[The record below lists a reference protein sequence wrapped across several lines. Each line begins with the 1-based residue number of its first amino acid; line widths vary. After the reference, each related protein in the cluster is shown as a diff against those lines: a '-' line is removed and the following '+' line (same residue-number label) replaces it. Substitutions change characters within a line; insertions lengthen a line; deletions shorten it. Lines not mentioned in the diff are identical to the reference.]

1 MLLVNE
7 TKQIMKQWDSINTE
21 VSELTCLSE
30 ILAWASNKGRDDD
43 IVKLN
48 ISGAVS
54 VLTRNINDMQGRYA
68 DIIKEVQKTI
78 NQR

>member
-7 TKQIMKQWDSINTE
+7 TEQIMKQWDSINTE

-54 VLTRNINDMQGRYA
+54 VLTRNINDKQGRYV

>member
-1 MLLVNE
+1 MNE
-7 TKQIMKQWDSINTE
+7 TEQIMKQWDSINTE

-30 ILAWASNKGRDDD
+30 ILAWESNKGRDDD

-78 NQR
+78 NHR

>member
-7 TKQIMKQWDSINTE
+7 TEQIMKQWDSINTE

>member
-1 MLLVNE
+1 MLHVNE
-7 TKQIMKQWDSINTE
+7 TEQIMKQWDSINTE

>member
-7 TKQIMKQWDSINTE
+7 TEQIMKQWDSINTE

-68 DIIKEVQKTI
+68 HIIKEVQKTI

>member
-1 MLLVNE
+1 MNE
-7 TKQIMKQWDSINTE
+7 TEQIMKQWDSINTE

-30 ILAWASNKGRDDD
+30 ILAWVSNKGRDDD

>member
-1 MLLVNE
+1 MNE
-7 TKQIMKQWDSINTE
+7 TEQIMKQWDSINTE

-54 VLTRNINDMQGRYA
+54 VLTRNINDMQGSYA

>member
-1 MLLVNE
+1 MNE
-7 TKQIMKQWDSINTE
+7 TEQIMKQWDSINTE

>member
-7 TKQIMKQWDSINTE
+7 TEQIMKQWDSINTE

-68 DIIKEVQKTI
+68 DIIKEVQKTT

>member
-7 TKQIMKQWDSINTE
+7 TEQIMKQWDSINTE
-21 VSELTCLSE
+21 VLELTCLSE

>member
-1 MLLVNE
+1 MNE
-7 TKQIMKQWDSINTE
+7 TEQIMKQRDSINTE
-21 VSELTCLSE
+21 ASELTCLSE

>member
-7 TKQIMKQWDSINTE
+7 TEQIMKQWDSINTE

-43 IVKLN
+43 VVKLN

>member
-7 TKQIMKQWDSINTE
+7 TEQIMKQWDSINTE

-54 VLTRNINDMQGRYA
+54 VLTRNINDMQGRDA